1 MRRRQ
6 SEKREV
12 PLDPIYNDAVVTRL
26 INKIMIGGKKSKAE
40 ATVYGALE
48 VLSDR

>member
-26 INKIMIGGKKSKAE
+26 INKIMIGGKKSKKGRG
-40 ATVYGALE
+40 YGLWS
-48 VLSDR
+48 LGGFI